1 MKNLNSKNKQ
11 YIKVWDFQNKK
22 LEISPTG
29 KEISFNSAQKNFIE
43 KNWKDKRKKG
53 WADSWIATIKKIN
66 FSNKRIKISSNA
78 IKFSQVNGWLQ
89 SIENNLRKFPEVV
102 PSISIGIFPV
112 TSDGFLIFARRNLK
126 ELHAPGVWNIPGGYM
141 NSLLVAGKENCSDT
155 KYKKD
160 KKVFDIKIQ
169 AELRVHKQEF
179 YGLSKKEIKFSK
191 PFALAL
197 GTYHSHEYEIALIG
211 RLKKTKS
218 EMKKHIR
225 RWEFVKGLREHI
237 EVKFVEI
244 KDLEKLL
251 EKQIKLYKKDQIKCK
266 SKKEIFILD
275 DNIGELLGGGYE
287 KISGKKLDKNIVE
300 KLKEK
305 LKIEV
310 VE

>member
-1 MKNLNSKNKQ
+1 MIDSKNKPN
-11 YIKVWDFQNKK
+11 IKVWDFQNKN

-29 KEISFNSAQKNFIE
+29 KEILFNSEQKNFIE
-43 KNWKDKRKKG
+43 KSWKDKKKKG
-53 WADSWIATIKKIN
+53 WADSWIATIRKIN
-66 FSNKRIKISSNA
+66 FSKKKIKIISDA

-141 NSLLVAGKENCSDT
+141 NSLLVAGKENCSDS

-160 KKVFDIKIQ
+160 KKVFSIKTQ
-169 AELRVHKQEF
+169 AELRAHKQEF

-197 GTYHSHEYEIALIG
+197 GTYQSHEYEIALVG
-211 RLKKTKS
+211 KLKKTKS

-225 RWEFVKGLREHI
+225 QWEFVKGLREHI
-237 EVKFVEI
+237 EVKFVGI

-251 EKQIKLYKKDQIKCK
+251 ENQIEIYKKNPIKYK
-266 SKKEIFILD
+266 SKKNIFILD